1 MDHNE
6 SIREFE
12 HLMSREADYA
22 QETAIELGTLIS
34 ALPEKSRHL
43 AELQVKT
50 SHQHAREFRGLIVKI
65 KES

>member
-6 SIREFE
+6 SNRKFE
-12 HLMSREADYA
+12 HLMGREADHA
-22 QETAIELGTLIS
+22 QETAVELGALI
-34 ALPEKSRHL
+34 AVLPEKSRHL

-50 SHQHAREFRGLIVKI
+50 SHQHAREFRELIVKI